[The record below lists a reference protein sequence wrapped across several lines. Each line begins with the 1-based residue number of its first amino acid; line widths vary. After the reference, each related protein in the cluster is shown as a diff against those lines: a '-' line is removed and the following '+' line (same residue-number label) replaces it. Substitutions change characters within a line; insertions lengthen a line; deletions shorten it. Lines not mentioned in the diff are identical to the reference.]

1 MINKK
6 IIILVTVL
14 CLSLFATSVVL
25 AQDITATKGGHFKVT
40 ADAKQLETLNSLYNT
55 DISFGELIE
64 AVYPET
70 LEYIP
75 DQELKNMYNTKVIW
89 PSQDTPSGSE
99 TTAQQ
104 ADSKDSK
111 SVIIVGHESNLS
123 TGQTI
128 DFDSGSRVW
137 SPNPYYRI
145 PYMTVLTALER
156 EGTGIVISAFEGDSN
171 VYEISASGSY
181 SNPPSDDYRTVGI
194 HVGTY
199 PSGYVPSSYAA
210 ESVTSWKEAP

>member
-1 MINKK
+1 VKFQNIKKEATTIMNKR

-14 CLSLFATSVVL
+14 CLTLFTTSVVL
-25 AQDITATKGGHFKVT
+25 AQDITTPKGGHFKVT

-75 DQELKNMYNTKVIW
+75 EQELKNMYNTKIIW
-89 PSQDTPSGSE
+89 PSQDTPSSSQ
-99 TTAQQ
+99 TTAQK
-104 ADSKDSK
+104 ADIKDSK

-123 TGQTI
+123 TGHTI

-137 SPNPYYRI
+137 SPSPYYII
-145 PYMTVLTALER
+145 P
-156 EGTGIVISAFEGDSN
+156 
-171 VYEISASGSY
+171 
-181 SNPPSDDYRTVGI
+181 
-194 HVGTY
+194 
-199 PSGYVPSSYAA
+199 
-210 ESVTSWKEAP
+210 

>member
-14 CLSLFATSVVL
+14 CLLLFTTSVVF
-25 AQDITATKGGHFKVT
+25 AQDITAPKGGHFEVT
-40 ADAKQLETLNSLYNT
+40 ADAKQLETLNSLYKT

-75 DQELKNMYNTKVIW
+75 EQELKNMYNTKVIW
-89 PSQDTPSGSE
+89 TSQDTPSDSE

-104 ADSKDSK
+104 ADSKSA
-111 SVIIVGHESNLS
+111 ILVGHESNLS

-128 DFDSGSRVW
+128 KFDSGSRVW

-145 PYMTVLTALER
+145 PYMTVLTTLVR
-156 EGTGIVISAFEGDSN
+156 EGTGIVASAFKGDSN
-171 VYEISASGSY
+171 VYQISASGSY
-181 SNPPSDDYRTVGI
+181 SNPPSDNYQTIGV

-199 PSGYVPSSYAA
+199 PSGYIPSSYSV
-210 ESVTSWKEAP
+210 ESHSSWKEAP